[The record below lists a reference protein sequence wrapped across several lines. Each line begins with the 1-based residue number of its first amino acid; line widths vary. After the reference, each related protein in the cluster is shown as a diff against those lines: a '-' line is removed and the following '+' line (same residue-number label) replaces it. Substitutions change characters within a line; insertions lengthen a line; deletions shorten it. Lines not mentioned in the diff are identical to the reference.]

1 MQIIGIFT
9 TTAEEP
15 PKLTTPY
22 QISTIDA
29 RRSLTPAKRSIKI
42 SKIES
47 LDSSK
52 PKKKD
57 DSKQQSQML
66 GGHAFTEKIN
76 KCLTPIMSLKTEI
89 LDELVTNITP
99 ARDNSNLDDLV
110 WRREKSHVIYP
121 TKKKSKNK
129 KKKVDQSQL
138 IKSEPEPDTVFK
150 PPLDLSFS

>member
-15 PKLTTPY
+15 PKLSTPY

-29 RRSLTPAKRSIKI
+29 RRSLTPAKRSIKL
-42 SKIES
+42 SKIDS
-47 LDSSK
+47 LDSK

-57 DSKQQSQML
+57 ENQHQSHIL
-66 GGHAFTEKIN
+66 GGHILTDKFN

-99 ARDNSNLDDLV
+99 ARDNSMFNDLV
-110 WRREKSHVIYP
+110 YRKEKSHVIYP
-121 TKKKSKNK
+121 VKKKKNK

-138 IKSEPEPDTVFK
+138 IIKSEPEPETSSK